1 MKLSTPNSFKSEEVF
16 SFLPA
21 VLEVT
26 ESPPNK
32 AASWITWAI
41 VALVAMA
48 IAWACIGK
56 LDVVIVG
63 QGMVKKV
70 EGQGNSNGSY
80 YVIEAHFA
88 DKDIGF
94 LEPGIQA
101 KIKVNAYRSNKFG
114 MLNGALG
121 ELRFQQSGSQPAG
134 SFVTYIVPNAGYL
147 LYDEKRW
154 ELKEGMSV
162 VVDVKVGERNIIDYL
177 LSSIKNKQSEVMR
190 EI

>member
-1 MKLSTPNSFKSEEVF
+1 
-16 SFLPA
+16 
-21 VLEVT
+21 
-26 ESPPNK
+26 
-32 AASWITWAI
+32 
-41 VALVAMA
+41 
-48 IAWACIGK
+48 
-56 LDVVIVG
+56 
-63 QGMVKKV
+63 MVKKV